1 MIMTKKL
8 LDLVCREERPMAAA
22 AAAKVLRIRMRIL
35 GFHVSRCVIVPSGG
49 AYGTGTLSKMDAQNL
64 CYNLDELCQSSSRN
78 LGLAVGLASVW
89 SVHDYGE
96 ASRNFLFRASA

>member
-8 LDLVCREERPMAAA
+8 LDLLCREERPIAAA

-49 AYGTGTLSKMDAQNL
+49 SYGTGTLSKTDAQNL
-64 CYNLDELCQSSSRN
+64 CYNL
-78 LGLAVGLASVW
+78 
-89 SVHDYGE
+89 Y
-96 ASRNFLFRASA
+96 

>member
-8 LDLVCREERPMAAA
+8 LDLLCREERPIAAA

-49 AYGTGTLSKMDAQNL
+49 SYGTATVSKTDAQNL
-64 CYNLDELCQSSSRN
+64 CYNL
-78 LGLAVGLASVW
+78 
-89 SVHDYGE
+89 Y
-96 ASRNFLFRASA
+96 